1 MPESP
6 ATHPQLRRNLLI
18 RLTRRFWIK
27 SRTIRGMKTMLSP
40 LSRRNFLRSSAV
52 LAAASSIPSTKLF
65 AAAPPA
71 TPSPIRLGL
80 ASYTLRNMP
89 RAQVIAAIKALH
101 LSTVNCKDAK
111 DHLPM
116 MPLAAEQE
124 ALAAYA
130 AADIKVTAVG
140 TVYFKDPA
148 DFRKN
153 FDYAKTAGVKVI
165 VAGDPLPES
174 LPAIEKLV
182 KEYDIRFAVHNHGP
196 EDKVWPSPLTVLAAM
211 KGMDPRMGC
220 CIDVGH
226 TMRAGT
232 DVVDAIHKA
241 GPRLF
246 DMHMKDLAKPDAK
259 DSQVAVGAGI
269 MPIPEIFKALIAIKY
284 PGYVDLE
291 YEIFPDNPMPGVI
304 ESFAYMRGVLAGMG
318 YKA

>member
-6 ATHPQLRRNLLI
+6 SKPTKPCRHLLI
-18 RLTRRFWIK
+18 RLTRRCWIE
-27 SRTIRGMKTMLSP
+27 SRTIRGMKTLPSP

-52 LAAASSIPSTKLF
+52 LAAATSLPTTELF
-65 AAAPPA
+65 AAPASAMPP
-71 TPSPIRLGL
+71 PIRLGL

-89 RAQVIAAIKALH
+89 RAQVITAIKELH
-101 LSTVNCKDAK
+101 LSTVNCKDTK

-116 MPLAAEQE
+116 TPLAAEQE

-130 AADIKVTAVG
+130 AAGIKVTAVG

-182 KEYDIRFAVHNHGP
+182 KEYDIRFAIHNHGP
-196 EDKVWPSPLTVLAAM
+196 EDKVWPSPLTVLAAV
-211 KGMDPRMGC
+211 KNMDPRMGC

-226 TMRAGT
+226 TMRTGT
-232 DVVDAIHKA
+232 DVVEAIRKV

-246 DMHMKDLAKPDAK
+246 DMHMKDLAQPLVKE
-259 DSQVAVGAGI
+259 SQVAVGAGV
-269 MPIPEIFKALIAIKY
+269 MPVPEIFKALIAIKY

>member
-1 MPESP
+1 M
-6 ATHPQLRRNLLI
+6 
-18 RLTRRFWIK
+18 
-27 SRTIRGMKTMLSP
+27 RTTLSP

-52 LAAASSIPSTKLF
+52 LAAAASLPSATAF
-65 AAAPPA
+65 AAPA
-71 TPSPIRLGL
+71 AMPSPIRLGM
-80 ASYTLRNMP
+80 ASYTLRNMT
-89 RAQVIAAIKALH
+89 RAQVIAAMKELRLTTI
-101 LSTVNCKDAK
+101 NCKDAK

-116 MPLAAEQE
+116 TPLAAEQE

-130 AADIKVTAVG
+130 AAGIKVTAVG

-148 DFRKN
+148 GFRKN
-153 FDYAKTAGVKVI
+153 FDYARTAGVKVI

-182 KEYDIRFAVHNHGP
+182 KEYDIRFAIHNHGP

-284 PGYVDLE
+284 PGNVDLE

-304 ESFAYMRGVLAGMG
+304 ESFAYMRGVLTGMG

>member
-1 MPESP
+1 
-6 ATHPQLRRNLLI
+6 
-18 RLTRRFWIK
+18 
-27 SRTIRGMKTMLSP
+27 MKNMLSP
-40 LSRRNFLRSSAV
+40 SSRRNFLRTSAA
-52 LAAASSIPSTKLF
+52 LAAASCLPSGSARAF
-65 AAAPPA
+65 AAPREETG

-89 RAQVIAAIKALH
+89 RAEVIKAIQQLH
-101 LSTVNCKDAK
+101 LKTVNCKDVK
-111 DHLPM
+111 DHLPSTS
-116 MPLAAEQE
+116 PEAEQA
-124 ALAAYA
+124 ALADYA
-130 AADIKVTAVG
+130 ANGIKVTAVG
-140 TVYFKDPA
+140 TVYFKEPA
-148 DFRKN
+148 EFRKN
-153 FDYAKTAGVKVI
+153 FEYAKAAGVKVI

-182 KEYDIRFAVHNHGP
+182 KEYDIKFAIHNHGP

-211 KGMDPRMGC
+211 KGMDPRMGSC
-220 CIDVGH
+220 MDVGH

-232 DVVDAIHKA
+232 DVVDAIQKV

-269 MPIPEIFKALIAIKY
+269 MPVREIFQALIKINY
-284 PGYVDLE
+284 PGNVDLE

-304 ESFAYMRGVLAGMG
+304 ESFAYMRGVLTGMG